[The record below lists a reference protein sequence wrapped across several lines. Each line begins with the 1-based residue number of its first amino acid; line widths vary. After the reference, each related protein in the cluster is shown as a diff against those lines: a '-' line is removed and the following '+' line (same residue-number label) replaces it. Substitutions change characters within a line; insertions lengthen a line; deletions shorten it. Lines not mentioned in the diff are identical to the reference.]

1 MRSLARAALLVFLAA
16 PLLAPAM
23 APDLAPQA
31 PLPASKDLYS
41 FADLYRVAVGAGEGG
56 AELPA
61 PWRAAEPAGEAQFR
75 IRTVGAT
82 PPGAMHAA
90 AYVFSIGRVAQ
101 PEGGLLLLAGLA
113 AALWVARR
121 RLGFPIRR

>member
-1 MRSLARAALLVFLAA
+1 MRSLPRAAALLVFLAA
-16 PLLAPAM
+16 PLLAGAA

-41 FADLYRVAVGAGEGG
+41 FADLYRVAVQTG
-56 AELPA
+56 ELPA
-61 PWRAAEPAGEAQFR
+61 PWGTTEAGGETQFR
-75 IRTVGAT
+75 IRTVGGN
-82 PPGAMHAA
+82 PPGVTQAA

-101 PEGGLLLLAGLA
+101 SEGGPLLLAGLA

-121 RLGFPIRR
+121 RLGFPIRG